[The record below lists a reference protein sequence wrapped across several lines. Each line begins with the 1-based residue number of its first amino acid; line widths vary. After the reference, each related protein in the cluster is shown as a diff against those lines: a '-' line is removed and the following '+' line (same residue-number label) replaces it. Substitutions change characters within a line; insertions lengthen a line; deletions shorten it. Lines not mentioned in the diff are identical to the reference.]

1 MGRGV
6 AAAVGEENESWEE
19 ESQRQS
25 EDEPETLV
33 GVERRSG
40 GIVCARRVPVAMC
53 AQACRFVRA
62 PEPDVAGGAP
72 RVRAHSRDIS

>member
-53 AQACRFVRA
+53 AQACRVLCARA
-62 PEPDVAGGAP
+62 GARVAGGA
-72 RVRAHSRDIS
+72 RAPL

>member
-1 MGRGV
+1 MATKRSEL
-6 AAAVGEENESWEE
+6 AVRPLAPSNSGEAWEGESRQQLEKKNESWEE

-40 GIVCARRVPVAMC
+40 GIVCARRVRWRC
-53 AQACRFVRA
+53 APPRRA
-62 PEPDVAGGAP
+62 VL
-72 RVRAHSRDIS
+72 

>member
-25 EDEPETLV
+25 GDEPGTLL

-40 GIVCARRVPVAMC
+40 GIVCARRAPVAMVC
-53 AQACRFVRA
+53 VQACRFVRA
-62 PEPDVAGGAP
+62 WPTPQK
-72 RVRAHSRDIS
+72 S

>member
-62 PEPDVAGGAP
+62 WPG
-72 RVRAHSRDIS
+72 VRAHEL